1 MTLSVTPQSPIG
13 SGFDHRSTA
22 TEVISG
28 IDLTGKT
35 ALVTGG
41 YSGIGTE
48 AVKAL
53 VSAGAHVIVAGRR
66 PEVADVSL
74 ADIRDYI
81 DVVALDLADPAS
93 IDACAIAVS
102 GIVAEKTGKL
112 DLLINNA
119 GIMACPLVRDARGYE
134 SQFATNHLGHFQ
146 LAMRLWPLV
155 KAAGADGGAR
165 VVALSSLAHKRGKF
179 HAGDP
184 NFEERE
190 YDKWRAYGQAK
201 TCNALFALHLDR
213 LGAAHGVRAFSVHPG
228 AIATNLGRYLTGED
242 AEMLKK
248 RSQGDKSAGPSF
260 DWKSVE
266 AGAATTVWAAT
277 SAALAGKG
285 GVYCED
291 CDIAQ
296 LLGEEEELGPNG
308 VAPHACDGAAAEA
321 LWVASETMTGVR
333 WPG

>member
-1 MTLSVTPQSPIG
+1 MILSVTPQSPIG

-22 TEVISG
+22 AEVISG

-66 PEVADVSL
+66 PGE
-74 ADIRDYI
+74 ADITLAAIRDHVS
-81 DVVALDLADPAS
+81 VVALDLSDPAS
-93 IDACAIAVS
+93 IDSCADAVTEVVS
-102 GIVAEKTGKL
+102 AKTGKL

-119 GIMACPLVRDARGYE
+119 GIMACPLTRDARGYE

-146 LAMRLWPLV
+146 LAMRLWPLI

-184 NFEERE
+184 NFEYRE

-201 TCNALFALHLDR
+201 TCNALFALHLDQ
-213 LGAAHGVRAFSVHPG
+213 LGTAHGVRAFSVHPG

-248 RSQGDKSAGPSF
+248 RSQGDKSAGPGYE
-260 DWKSVE
+260 WKNVE

-277 SAALAGKG
+277 SAALNNMG

-296 LLGEEEELGPNG
+296 LLSEEEAMDPNG
-308 VAPHACDGAAAEA
+308 VVSHACDSVAAQA
-321 LWVASETMTGVR
+321 LWEASEAMTGVR